1 MLLQDSI
8 LTVFT
13 RIKPAGPK
21 SQVSE
26 MLCGQCPHFFKFQY
40 NMMTENKNSD
50 TFSLQSLYDD
60 LGGNYYTCIKFT
72 AL

>member
-13 RIKPAGPK
+13 RIKPAGRK

-26 MLCGQCPHFFKFQY
+26 MLCGKCPHFFKFQY
-40 NMMTENKNSD
+40 NMMTDNKNIN
-50 TFSLQSLYDD
+50 TFSLQSFSDD
-60 LGGNYYTCIKFT
+60 LGRNSYICIKFT